1 LTYNNLRRL
10 QLLYIPNS
18 RLKMMK
24 LKSFL
29 LALLLPVLS
38 VAQLPDAE
46 FHSLYNQ
53 LTEHSASTPY
63 IGHKEG
69 EVNTFAEEFKRLSW
83 NFTDDDL
90 MYIAQKGNTVMK
102 ASAANE
108 LVSRKSKNLTALF
121 SEQLFAPQKITIN
134 TGHISG
140 DYTLSAA
147 LYKEVA
153 FQKEKKERKAYY
165 EKTST
170 EAQLRGLKEL
180 FGEDFDSKWTIQE
193 ADSLMKILTRI
204 AMSNDNI
211 SLETVSQVCK
221 INQFKNTDYQR
232 VKFFAYKYP
241 TPELLASLA
250 HFKNKNDLPLLR
262 KHLNDAYIAI
272 SLFPHPSLLPELK
285 SRLDNDYENPQF
297 QQAIAAYKSNES
309 KVVLKS
315 IWKKIEASYPEGSS
329 QRDERIFTLH
339 GIIEKINCPLYSDI
353 LVALEGGI

>member
-1 LTYNNLRRL
+1 M
-10 QLLYIPNS
+10 
-18 RLKMMK
+18 KMMK
-24 LKSFL
+24 MKIFL
-29 LALLLPVLS
+29 FALILPLPLM
-38 VAQLPDAE
+38 AQLSDTE
-46 FHSLYNQ
+46 FQSIYNQ
-53 LTEHSASTPY
+53 LTEHSKARPY

-69 EVNTFAEEFKRLSW
+69 ETNPFTEEFKRLSW
-83 NFTDDDL
+83 NFDDDDL
-90 MYIAQKGNTVMK
+90 MYIAQNGNTVMK

-134 TGHISG
+134 TGSIGS

-180 FGEDFDSKWTIQE
+180 FGDDFDSKWTIHE
-193 ADSLMKILTRI
+193 ADSLMNTLTRL

-211 SLETVSQVCK
+211 SPETLSQICK
-221 INQFKNTDYQR
+221 INQFKTPDYAR
-232 VKFFAYKYP
+232 VKFFAYKYA
-241 TPELLASLA
+241 TPELLAALA
-250 HFKNKNDLPLLR
+250 YHKNKNDLPLLR
-262 KHLNDAYIAI
+262 EHVSNAYVAI
-272 SLFPHPSLLPELK
+272 SLFPHPSLLPYLK
-285 SRLDNDYENPQF
+285 SKVDNEYENPQF
-297 QQAIAAYKSNES
+297 QQAIAAYKSKES
-309 KVVLKS
+309 KLVLES

-339 GIIEKINCPLYSDI
+339 NIIEKINCPLYSDI
-353 LVALEGGI
+353 LVALESGI